1 MSKPVQGVFIGMF
14 LMSALGLIALSP
26 LSPRCDFLVTAIVL
40 IPSVFAIRY
49 WNNRK
54 PSGGG

>member
-26 LSPRCDFLVTAIVL
+26 LSPRSDLLVTAIVL

-54 PSGGG
+54 PSEGG